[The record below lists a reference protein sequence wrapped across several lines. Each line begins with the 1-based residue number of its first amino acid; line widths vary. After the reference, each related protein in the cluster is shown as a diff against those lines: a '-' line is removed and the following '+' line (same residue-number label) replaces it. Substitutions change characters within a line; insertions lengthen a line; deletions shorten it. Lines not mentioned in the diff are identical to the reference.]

1 MSWNHPGFVFLLKIL
16 KSICFIELIRGLEE
30 EARQRSNC
38 LLEQDVAE
46 ISELLPILFKPVSP
60 LLYLG
65 DKSGDLY
72 AKKCQNYSISSQELW
87 FFLLHILVNLLLQKK
102 SNFQV
107 KRKFPVLL

>member
-16 KSICFIELIRGLEE
+16 ESICFIELIREVVP
-30 EARQRSNC
+30 RQRSNC

-46 ISELLPILFKPVSP
+46 ISELLPILFKPLSP

-72 AKKCQNYSISSQELW
+72 AKKCQN
-87 FFLLHILVNLLLQKK
+87 
-102 SNFQV
+102 
-107 KRKFPVLL
+107 

>member
-16 KSICFIELIRGLEE
+16 ESICFIELIREVV
-30 EARQRSNC
+30 ARQRSNC

-72 AKKCQNYSISSQELW
+72 AKKCQN
-87 FFLLHILVNLLLQKK
+87 
-102 SNFQV
+102 
-107 KRKFPVLL
+107 

>member
-16 KSICFIELIRGLEE
+16 ESICFIELIREV

-72 AKKCQNYSISSQELW
+72 AKKCQN
-87 FFLLHILVNLLLQKK
+87 
-102 SNFQV
+102 
-107 KRKFPVLL
+107 